1 MKSGV
6 ICLYKE
12 KGFTSHDAVAKIRK
26 LFGTKKVGHTG
37 TLDPEA
43 TGVLPILIGN
53 AVKACDLMEKEEKV
67 YRAKVR
73 FGIHTDTEDI
83 WGKVLS
89 EDSARPEKEDFEKAL
104 RSFLGESDQIPPM
117 MSAVKVGGRKLYEY
131 AREGKVIERE
141 ARKIEVFS
149 ADLISFSPEEAEVR
163 LRVSKGTYIRTL
175 LLDICKKAGC
185 LGAMSALER
194 EKSGIFSLEEAVSLS
209 ELEKMSEKE
218 REERVIPT
226 ERLFAEEEVFFLPP
240 FFDHLIANGCAVAA
254 KKLSLQNAQTG
265 QRFRLYRDG
274 RFFALGKIIEENG
287 EKCLFKIKN
296 FPPDENL

>member
-12 KGFTSHDAVAKIRK
+12 KGFTSHDVVAKIRK
-26 LFGTKKVGHTG
+26 IFGTKKVGHTG

-53 AVKACDLMEKEEKV
+53 AVKACDLMEKEEKG
-67 YRAKVR
+67 YRARVR
-73 FGIHTDTEDI
+73 FGILTDTEDI
-83 WGKVLS
+83 WGKVIC
-89 EDSARPEKEDFEKAL
+89 EDAVRPEKEAFEKAME
-104 RSFLGESDQIPPM
+104 SFLGESEQIPPM
-117 MSAVKVGGRKLYEY
+117 MSAVKVGGKKLYEY

-141 ARKIEVFS
+141 ARKIEVYG
-149 ADLISFSPEEAEVR
+149 ARLISFSKEEAELS

-185 LGAMSALER
+185 LGTMSALER
-194 EKSGIFSLEEAVSLS
+194 EKSGMFSLKEAVLLS
-209 ELEKMSEKE
+209 ELEAMSPAE
-218 REERVIPT
+218 REEKIIPT
-226 ERLFAEEEVFFLPP
+226 ENLFFEEKAFFLPP
-240 FFDHLIANGCAVAA
+240 FYDRLIANGCAVAV
-254 KKLSLQNAQTG
+254 KKLSLQEAELG

-274 RFFALGKIIEENG
+274 KFFALGKIIEENG

-296 FPPDENL
+296 FPPDEN